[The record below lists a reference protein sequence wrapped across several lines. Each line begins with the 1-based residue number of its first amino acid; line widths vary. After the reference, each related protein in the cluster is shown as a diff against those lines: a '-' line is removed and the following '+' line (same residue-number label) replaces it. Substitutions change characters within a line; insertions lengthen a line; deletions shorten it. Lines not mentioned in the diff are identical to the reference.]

1 MCVFG
6 GDKMIVEIN
15 QMINIIEDF
24 MCNEW
29 VKELDIGG
37 CVGSNI
43 FRICMETV
51 TGFCNFRDIMV
62 IEGCQDFIE
71 MQNEFLPNHIFYGEM
86 VATGWTNTFQE
97 HEQKYAK
104 FLRNEPNIETY
115 ARDMNE
121 YRLIVFNDSHL
132 IPDKYKDIVRN
143 TFAGKII
150 NVVDPYDYDAAHYS
164 HAPTVVDS
172 IHKLSTIQAYARRL
186 FNIDTRAIDKNI
198 ICRVREVGRI
208 PVRSVGKQ
216 DRNQYVTPYKPIID
230 FVKSRR
236 NDSIKRGQ
244 TVICRS
250 NFINTYE
257 DKIGMHVFTDKSIGT
272 LQTNRQPTNSL
283 YKVRLHNSKNC
294 INCDL
299 TMDSENTKHY
309 ETLVEPASIIS
320 IDDMHH
326 HKFNSIVLV
335 LPEDGRTDYTGITNR
350 ELYSVLR
357 CTNDLAIGYMR
368 I

>member
-1 MCVFG
+1 
-6 GDKMIVEIN
+6 MIVDIH

-24 MCNEW
+24 MCNDW
-29 VKELDIGG
+29 IKEIDIGG

-51 TGFCNFRDIMV
+51 TGFCNFNDIMI

-71 MQNEFLPNHIFYGEM
+71 MQSEFLPNHIFYAEG
-86 VATGWTNTFQE
+86 VATGWCNDLRE
-97 HEQKYAK
+97 NERDLPK
-104 FLRNEPNIETY
+104 FMRSDPSIVTYPRN
-115 ARDMNE
+115 MNE

-132 IPDKYKDIVRN
+132 IPDKYKNIIRN
-143 TFAGKII
+143 SFAGKII
-150 NVVDPYDYDAAHYS
+150 NVVDPYDYGCERFT
-164 HAPTVVDS
+164 HAPTVVDT
-172 IHKLSTIQAYARRL
+172 INKVSTIQAYARRM
-186 FNIDTRAIDKNI
+186 FNIETRAIDKNV
-198 ICRVREVGRI
+198 ICRVREIGKI

-216 DRNQYVTPYKPIID
+216 DKNQYVTPYKPIID
-230 FVKSRR
+230 YVKSRR
-236 NDSIKRGQ
+236 NDGLRKGQ
-244 TVICRS
+244 RVICRS
-250 NFINTYE
+250 NFINTYGSE
-257 DKIGMHVFTDKSIGT
+257 IGTHIFTNHSIGT
-272 LQTNRQPTNSL
+272 LQTNRQLINGL
-283 YKVRLHNSKNC
+283 YKVRLHNSRYH

-299 TMDSENTKHY
+299 SMNPDAASYY
-309 ETLVEPASIIS
+309 ETIVEPASILS

-357 CTNDLAIGYMR
+357 NTNDLSIGYMR

>member
-1 MCVFG
+1 
-6 GDKMIVEIN
+6 MIVEIN

-24 MCNEW
+24 MSNEW
-29 VKELDIGG
+29 IKEIDIGG

-51 TGFCNFRDIMV
+51 TGFCNFRDIMI

-86 VATGWTNTFQE
+86 VATGWTNDLREFE
-97 HEQKYAK
+97 RNYAK
-104 FLRNEPNIETY
+104 FLRSEPSIETL
-115 ARDMNE
+115 ARDMSE

-143 TFAGKII
+143 TFPGKII

-172 IHKLSTIQAYARRL
+172 IHKLSTIQAYARKL

-236 NDSIKRGQ
+236 NDSVKRGQ

-272 LQTNRQPTNSL
+272 IQTNRQPINSL

-299 TMDSENTKHY
+299 TMDSENVKHY
-309 ETLVEPASIIS
+309 ETLVESASIIS